1 MAFTRKTIRQRI
13 GSAEFAADTFV
24 SAATSTGTT
33 TTLIDTSLK
42 QPDDFFISSEI
53 ITLEGLAVGA
63 RYVTDW
69 VQSTSTFTVDRVWA
83 GASVS
88 GDDYEVHTLFSY
100 TEKNEAIV
108 AAQRAAGMRWAR
120 RIEDTSLTFL
130 TNTYT
135 YSLGS
140 LTVPIDPDIGLD
152 KVMYD
157 TGTTGTGVPYATLDD
172 DLWELRI
179 SGTTYTL
186 QVHDIPRV
194 GATIR
199 LVYRVR
205 PTVVSDDTTSVVPD
219 SIAYFNYLSAKAT
232 AILYR
237 SRSLIEPASDWAAK
251 ADYMDAMA
259 EGFWNLDKP
268 QSQGGK
274 VRYPIM
280 SRRDD
285 DYLPID
291 FGL

>member
-13 GSAEFAADTFV
+13 GSAEFCGDTYV
-24 SAATSTGTT
+24 SSATGGTTST
-33 TTLIDTSLK
+33 LVDTSLK

-53 ITLEGLAVGA
+53 VPLEGNGA
-63 RYVTDW
+63 NAPRYVTDW
-69 VQSTSTFTVDRVWA
+69 VQSTSTFTVDRVWSGVA
-83 GASVS
+83 AS
-88 GDDYEVHTLFSY
+88 GDDYEVHTVFPY
-100 TEKNEAIV
+100 ADKNAAIV
-108 AAQRAAGMRWAR
+108 AAQRAAAMRWPR

-140 LTVPIDPDIGLD
+140 LSVPIDPDIGIDMVL
-152 KVMYD
+152 YD

-172 DLWELRI
+172 DLWEIRI

-186 QVHDIPRV
+186 QVYDIPRT

-199 LVYRVR
+199 LIYRVR
-205 PTVVSDDTTSVVPD
+205 PTVVSDDTTSIVPD
-219 SIAYFNYLSAKAT
+219 STAYQNYLCAKAT

-237 SRSLIEPASDWAAK
+237 SRALIEPESDWAAK
-251 ADYMDAMA
+251 ADNMEAMA
-259 EGFWNLDKP
+259 EGYWNLDKP

-274 VRYPIM
+274 VRFPIM
-280 SRRDD
+280 ARKDE
-285 DYLPID
+285 DYLPVN